1 MYCDVIFKV
10 GMVRKEIKV
19 YKYVLV
25 SRSYV
30 FEVMLFGDLLEIND
44 VIDVLDIE
52 VEIFDVMLRFEWI
65 EIVLCFDIF
74 NYLVFLGILV
84 FVLVFC
90 YIFLENLIYFKLK
103 KRFLLFN
110 VVNKILKLGM
120 IFLNLFFRFLY
131 FEEVE
136 INENLVIGIIYVVEK
151 YGIIDLLWK
160 CEFFF

>member
-10 GMVRKEIKV
+10 GMVGEEIKV
-19 YKYVLV
+19 YKYILV
-25 SRSYV
+25 SRSNV
-30 FEVMLFGDLLEIND
+30 FEVMLFGGLLEISD

-90 YIFLENLIYFKLK
+90 
-103 KRFLLFN
+103 
-110 VVNKILKLGM
+110 
-120 IFLNLFFRFLY
+120 
-131 FEEVE
+131 
-136 INENLVIGIIYVVEK
+136 
-151 YGIIDLLWK
+151 
-160 CEFFF
+160 